1 MGGARVGKV
10 KKSSTSRVVDHQR
23 DFFAQAR
30 THLTPAFSGP
40 GPRAESSELTPGH
53 FHPVE
58 TVMLSLEESEKPSLH
73 NFS

>member
-23 DFFAQAR
+23 NFFAQAR

-40 GPRAESSELTPGH
+40 CPRAERAESSELTLIPGQ
-53 FHPVE
+53 FP
-58 TVMLSLEESEKPSLH
+58 SLIESEKPFLH
-73 NFS
+73 KFS